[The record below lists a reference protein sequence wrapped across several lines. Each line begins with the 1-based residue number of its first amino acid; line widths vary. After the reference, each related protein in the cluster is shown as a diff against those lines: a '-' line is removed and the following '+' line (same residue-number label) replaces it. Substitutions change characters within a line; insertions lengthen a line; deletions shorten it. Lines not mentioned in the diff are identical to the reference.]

1 VNDTNRYVDTVTP
14 LASDPAVQQAI
25 TTNLTNTVFQYIDVS
40 GITEEAFAALA
51 ERGSLPPELATRLQ
65 ALVVPVAN
73 GVRSFAENQIS
84 RVVESDAFARA
95 WVEANRTAHE
105 QLVAALTGEESSSVQ
120 IEGDAVTVNL
130 AAFVTVVK
138 DRLVSSGFQLAERI
152 PAVNAQFTI
161 FQSADVQK
169 VQRGYSLLNTLGYW
183 LPIIC
188 LVLAGL
194 GVYLARNHRL
204 AFIGVGLGVAL
215 AMLAVGAAL
224 AVGRRLYLD
233 GVPSDVLPPDAA
245 AVLYDTLVRYL
256 REALRALLVLGL
268 VVAAAAFLTGPS
280 VTATAIRRWIVSG
293 FAALRGGLS
302 GLGVELAGVTAWVA
316 PRARILRA
324 AVVVVAFVIL
334 LMQQYRTPELV
345 GWLTVG
351 VLAALA
357 IIQFLATPPRRAT
370 PKPPLAEPGPTA
382 QPVPA

>member
-1 VNDTNRYVDTVTP
+1 
-14 LASDPAVQQAI
+14 
-25 TTNLTNTVFQYIDVS
+25 
-40 GITEEAFAALA
+40 
-51 ERGSLPPELATRLQ
+51 
-65 ALVVPVAN
+65 
-73 GVRSFAENQIS
+73 
-84 RVVESDAFARA
+84 
-95 WVEANRTAHE
+95 
-105 QLVAALTGEESSSVQ
+105 
-120 IEGDAVTVNL
+120 
-130 AAFVTVVK
+130 
-138 DRLVSSGFQLAERI
+138 
-152 PAVNAQFTI
+152 
-161 FQSADVQK
+161 
-169 VQRGYSLLNTLGYW
+169 

-370 PKPPLAEPGPTA
+370 PKPPLAEPAPTA
-382 QPVPA
+382 QPAPA